1 MAGNKTSMNISLR
14 LMAGQFTKGLKNIRR
29 QIDTFGRYIKSAFA
43 LGSVTAFG
51 RSVVKVGAD
60 FENAMARVRAVTNAS
75 TMEMKTM
82 RNEAERLGATT
93 RYTATEAA
101 GALENLTRN
110 GMTAAQATR
119 SLSGVLQLA
128 QANSIGL
135 AEAADMVTNTMNMF
149 GLSVND
155 VSRINDT
162 LSSTAS
168 NSATDVTLLYEALVN
183 AAPVAK
189 TLGFSLEETSSAIGA
204 LAQKGVKGA
213 DAGTQLRMA
222 LVKLS
227 DPNITKKL
235 RDHGVAIDEE
245 TMKSDGLLGTINKL
259 REANLSLTDLTDIFS
274 QKGAAGMSQLISAYG
289 DFERLVGVTGES
301 AGTTERMFSQSVGT
315 MRENIDTLNS
325 AWEAF
330 LIKMQNK
337 TGGVINQ
344 AIRFVTGLIR
354 NFNSLGGT
362 LMNLANAIIP
372 LVAGKALAMFRSI
385 QTAAKTAKTKIEAVK
400 TAFAGMGATV
410 ASVVSGVVLTLINKW
425 TQKQR
430 ELNTA
435 VRDAEKGMSDSAKET
450 AKMRAAA
457 EPLINKLGKDGLWT
471 TVDKLTKLFPDFAD
485 EIKKAADKAAETGGY
500 DELKKKLEEIVDLQS
515 KVTANNS
522 LREIANARQNRLQNT
537 IRKGLNQ
544 PGNGGKNAGWM
555 YRSGGSGLFNAI
567 KKAASTGGEFDK
579 EQFRLLKD
587 QVSAVIAQH
596 VTENGKYRGDQLK
609 RTLDSMGVNA
619 ELRDIV
625 TVIDALMA
633 RDSDAK
639 AAHDAVMAI
648 NRNTKAVDDARAAIN
663 GKPDDGKDPKKDP
676 KKDPDKPDT
685 PDTTPKDTPERIRER
700 LTGKIAAANDDL
712 AQGFITNE
720 ECVRKLSQAYM
731 DAYQE
736 LRSLTGAT
744 GADNEYTGKAK
755 LYNDRVKAAPIKKVK
770 GGDLLTGKAEPS
782 VQAGPVKPPVTDTG
796 YRPKPVKIPVTFE
809 EVSGGV
815 SDVIGGLNSV
825 YGAATGIGE
834 AFKKLKD
841 DSAKAWEK
849 VGAGLQILSA
859 LAQMMQTVSGAIDMV
874 GAARA
879 AASAADT
886 AATQVET
893 MNAQQKVAANTAVAA
908 SGAASSVASI
918 PWVGPVLAAA
928 AVASMLAL
936 MKTLPKMSTGGVFG
950 GNAHGDMN
958 LARVN
963 GGEMILNK
971 SQQARLFNIL
981 DGKAGI
987 GGGRNNE
994 IVFKIDGTTLKGV
1007 MRNIDGKQKPI
1018 GNE

>member
-29 QIDTFGRYIKSAFA
+29 QIDTFGRYIRSAFA

-75 TMEMKTM
+75 SMELKTM

-259 REANLSLTDLTDIFS
+259 REANLSLTELTDIFS

-435 VRDAEKGMSDSAKET
+435 VRDAEKGMSDSARET

-457 EPLINKLGKDGLWT
+457 EPLINKLGKDGKDGLWGV
-471 TVDKLTKLFPDFAD
+471 VDKLTKLFPDFAD
-485 EIKKAADKAAETGGY
+485 EIKKAADKAAETEGY
-500 DELKKKLEEIVDLQS
+500 DELKKKLEEIVELQS

-537 IRKGLNQ
+537 ISEGISGPKA
-544 PGNGGKNAGWM
+544 GKVKWADDGKVDI
-555 YRSGGSGLFNAI
+555 LAAAI
-567 KKAASTGGEFDK
+567 WKAASYKDEKGNTRLDRDQFK
-579 EQFRLLKD
+579 MLSEQ
-587 QVSAVIAQH
+587 VAAVIAQH
-596 VTENGKYRGDQLK
+596 VTDNGAGKADTLNKTLK
-609 RTLDSMGVNA
+609 SMGV
-619 ELRDIV
+619 EMRTQDIFSI
-625 TVIDALMA
+625 IDALMTG
-633 RDSDAK
+633 DSDAK
-639 AAHDAVMAI
+639 
-648 NRNTKAVDDARAAIN
+648 AAIN
-663 GKPDDGKDPKKDP
+663 GKPDDDKDPD
-676 KKDPDKPDT
+676 KDPDKPDT

-782 VQAGPVKPPVTDTG
+782 VKAGPVKPPVTETG
-796 YRPKPVKIPVTFE
+796 PYQPKAGSIKVPRTFE
-809 EVSGGV
+809 EGFDNVTAWA
-815 SDVIGGLNSV
+815 SDST
-825 YGAATGIGE
+825 GALTSLWNVTESTHE
-834 AFKKLKD
+834 AWKKFGD
-841 DSAKAWEK
+841 D
-849 VGAGLQILSA
+849 
-859 LAQMMQTVSGAIDMV
+859 
-874 GAARA
+874 
-879 AASAADT
+879 AADT
-886 AATQVET
+886 
-893 MNAQQKVAANTAVAA
+893 
-908 SGAASSVASI
+908 
-918 PWVGPVLAAA
+918 
-928 AVASMLAL
+928 
-936 MKTLPKMSTGGVFG
+936 
-950 GNAHGDMN
+950 
-958 LARVN
+958 
-963 GGEMILNK
+963 
-971 SQQARLFNIL
+971 
-981 DGKAGI
+981 
-987 GGGRNNE
+987 
-994 IVFKIDGTTLKGV
+994 
-1007 MRNIDGKQKPI
+1007 
-1018 GNE
+1018 

>member
-29 QIDTFGRYIKSAFA
+29 QIDTFGRYIRSAFA

-75 TMEMKTM
+75 SMELKTM

-259 REANLSLTDLTDIFS
+259 REANLSLTELTDIFS

-385 QTAAKTAKTKIEAVK
+385 QTAARTAKTKIEAVK

-435 VRDAEKGMSDSAKET
+435 VRDAEKGMSDSAKEM

-457 EPLINKLGKDGLWT
+457 EPLINKLDKDNLWGV
-471 TVDKLTKLFPDFAD
+471 VDKLTKLFPDFAD
-485 EIKKAADKAAETGGY
+485 EIKKAADEAAETGGY

-522 LREIANARQNRLQNT
+522 LREIANARQNRLQHT
-537 IRKGLNQ
+537 ISKGISG
-544 PGNGGKNAGWM
+544 PKAGKAKWADNGQVDILAD
-555 YRSGGSGLFNAI
+555 AI
-567 KKAASTGGEFDK
+567 WKAASYKDEKGNTQTDRDQFK
-579 EQFRLLKD
+579 MLSEQ
-587 QVSAVIAQH
+587 VAAVIAQH
-596 VTENGKYRGDQLK
+596 VTEYGAENGGQLQ
-609 RTLDSMGVNA
+609 RTLSSMGVETGVGNINA
-619 ELRDIV
+619 VLKGIMDL
-625 TVIDALMA
+625 DK
-633 RDSDAK
+633 DAK

-648 NRNTKAVDDARAAIN
+648 NRNTKAVDDAKAAIN
-663 GKPDDGKDPKKDP
+663 GKPD
-676 KKDPDKPDT
+676 KDPDKPDKPGKDPDKTDT
-685 PDTTPKDTPERIRER
+685 PDTTPKDTPDRIRER

-782 VQAGPVKPPVTDTG
+782 VKAGPVKPPVTETG
-796 YRPKPVKIPVTFE
+796 PYQPKAGSIKVPRTFE
-809 EVSGGV
+809 DGFDNVTAWA
-815 SDVIGGLNSV
+815 SDST
-825 YGAATGIGE
+825 GALTSLWNVTESTRE
-834 AFKKLKD
+834 ALKTFGND
-841 DSAKAWEK
+841 
-849 VGAGLQILSA
+849 
-859 LAQMMQTVSGAIDMV
+859 
-874 GAARA
+874 
-879 AASAADT
+879 AADT
-886 AATQVET
+886 
-893 MNAQQKVAANTAVAA
+893 
-908 SGAASSVASI
+908 
-918 PWVGPVLAAA
+918 
-928 AVASMLAL
+928 
-936 MKTLPKMSTGGVFG
+936 
-950 GNAHGDMN
+950 
-958 LARVN
+958 
-963 GGEMILNK
+963 
-971 SQQARLFNIL
+971 
-981 DGKAGI
+981 
-987 GGGRNNE
+987 
-994 IVFKIDGTTLKGV
+994 
-1007 MRNIDGKQKPI
+1007 
-1018 GNE
+1018 

>member
-29 QIDTFGRYIKSAFA
+29 QIDTFGRYIRSAFA

-75 TMEMKTM
+75 SMELKTM

-135 AEAADMVTNTMNMF
+135 AESADMVTNTMNMF

-227 DPNITKKL
+227 DPKITKKL

-259 REANLSLTDLTDIFS
+259 REANLSLTELTDIFS

-410 ASVVSGVVLTLINKW
+410 VSVVSGVVLTLINKW

-435 VRDAEKGMSDSAKET
+435 VRDAEKGMSDSAKEM

-457 EPLINKLGKDGLWT
+457 EPLIKKLDKDNLWGV
-471 TVDKLTKLFPDFAD
+471 VDKLTKLFPDFAD

-522 LREIANARQNRLQNT
+522 LREIANARQNRLQHT
-537 IRKGLNQ
+537 ISKDIN
-544 PGNGGKNAGWM
+544 
-555 YRSGGSGLFNAI
+555 RSGGDGELAKYHNRGGQGLFNSII
-567 KKAASTGGEFDK
+567 KASSTGGSFDRDQFNLLR
-579 EQFRLLKD
+579 EQ
-587 QVSAVIAQH
+587 VAAVIAQH
-596 VTENGKYRGDQLK
+596 VTENGAEGYDQLN
-609 RTLDSMGVNA
+609 RTLNSMGI
-619 ELRDIV
+619 ETEIHDIIAILH
-625 TVIDALMA
+625 TLMSE
-633 RDSDAK
+633 DSDAK

-648 NRNTKAVDDARAAIN
+648 NRNTKAVDDAKAVIN
-663 GKPDDGKDPKKDP
+663 GKPDKDPNKT
-676 KKDPDKPDT
+676 DT
-685 PDTTPKDTPERIRER
+685 PDGSTGGSGGTTSSKDTPERIRER

-782 VQAGPVKPPVTDTG
+782 VKAEPVKPPVTETG
-796 YRPKPVKIPVTFE
+796 PYQPKAGSIKVPRTFE
-809 EVSGGV
+809 EGFDNVTAWA
-815 SDVIGGLNSV
+815 SDST
-825 YGAATGIGE
+825 GALTSLWNVTESTHE
-834 AFKKLKD
+834 AWKKFGD
-841 DSAKAWEK
+841 D
-849 VGAGLQILSA
+849 
-859 LAQMMQTVSGAIDMV
+859 
-874 GAARA
+874 
-879 AASAADT
+879 AAD
-886 AATQVET
+886 V
-893 MNAQQKVAANTAVAA
+893 
-908 SGAASSVASI
+908 
-918 PWVGPVLAAA
+918 
-928 AVASMLAL
+928 
-936 MKTLPKMSTGGVFG
+936 
-950 GNAHGDMN
+950 
-958 LARVN
+958 
-963 GGEMILNK
+963 
-971 SQQARLFNIL
+971 
-981 DGKAGI
+981 
-987 GGGRNNE
+987 
-994 IVFKIDGTTLKGV
+994 
-1007 MRNIDGKQKPI
+1007 
-1018 GNE
+1018 

>member
-14 LMAGQFTKGLKNIRR
+14 LMAGQFSKGIKNIRR
-29 QIDTFGRYIKSAFA
+29 QIDTFGRYIRSAFA

-60 FENAMARVRAVTNAS
+60 FEDAMARVRAVTDAS
-75 TMEMKTM
+75 SMELKTM

-162 LSSTAS
+162 LSSTAA

-183 AAPVAK
+183 AAPVAN

-227 DPNITKKL
+227 DPKITKRL

-344 AIRFVTGLIR
+344 AIRFVTGLVR

-362 LMNLANAIIP
+362 LMNLANVIIP

-385 QTAAKTAKTKIEAVK
+385 QTAAKTAKTRIEAVK

-410 ASVVSGVVLTLINKW
+410 ASVVTGVVLTLINKW

-435 VRDAEKGMSDSAKET
+435 VRDAEKGMADSAKEM

-457 EPLINKLGKDGLWT
+457 DPLIEKLDKNNLWGV
-471 TVDKLTKLFPDFAD
+471 VDKLTKLFPDFAD

-522 LREIANARQNRLQNT
+522 LREIANARQDRLQHT

-544 PGNGGKNAGWM
+544 PGNGGENAGWM
-555 YRSGGSGLFNAI
+555 YRSGGSDLFNAI

-587 QVSAVIAQH
+587 QVAAVIAQH
-596 VTENGKYRGDQLK
+596 LTENGADDAI
-609 RTLDSMGVNA
+609 TLNKTLHSMGVDTNLLQLNSLIH
-619 ELRDIV
+619 EL
-625 TVIDALMA
+625 MN

-648 NRNTKAVDDARAAIN
+648 NDNTKAVDAARDAIN
-663 GKPDDGKDPKKDP
+663 GKPDEPGKPGKPTTPDGSAGGSTGGK
-676 KKDPDKPDT
+676 DT
-685 PDTTPKDTPERIRER
+685 PDRIRER

-712 AQGFITNE
+712 AQGFITSE
-720 ECVRKLSQAYM
+720 ERLRKLSQAYM
-731 DAYQE
+731 DAYQD

-744 GADNEYTGKAK
+744 GADNEYAGKAK
-755 LYNDRVKAAPIKKVK
+755 LYNDRVKAAPIKKINA
-770 GGDLLTGKAEPS
+770 DNLTGKAEPS
-782 VQAGPVKPPVTDTG
+782 VKAGPVKPSVTDTG
-796 YRPKPVKIPVTFE
+796 WRPEPVKIPVTFE
-809 EVSGGV
+809 EWSGGV
-815 SDVIGGLNSV
+815 SDVIGGLSSV
-825 YGAATGIGE
+825 YGAADSIGE
-834 AFKKLKD
+834 AFNKMGD
-841 DSAKAWEK
+841 DAATAWEK
-849 VGAGLQILSA
+849 VGAGIQILSG
-859 LAQMMQTVSGAIDMV
+859 LAQMMQTVSVVLDMV
-874 GAARA
+874 GAARTA
-879 AASAADT
+879 AATADT

-893 MNAQQKVAANTAVAA
+893 ANAQQKVAANMAGAA
-908 SGAASSVASI
+908 SGAASSVANI
-918 PWVGPVLAAA
+918 PWVGPVMAAA
-928 AVASMLAL
+928 AFASMLAL
-936 MKTLPKMSTGGVFG
+936 MKLLPKFSTGGVFG

-971 SQQARLFNIL
+971 GQQARLFSIL
-981 DGKAGI
+981 DGKAASGA
-987 GGGRNNE
+987 GRNNE

>member
-29 QIDTFGRYIKSAFA
+29 QIDTFGRYIRSAFA

-60 FENAMARVRAVTNAS
+60 FEDAMARVRAVTDAS
-75 TMEMKTM
+75 SMELKTM

-162 LSSTAS
+162 LSSAAA

-227 DPNITKKL
+227 DPNITKRL

-259 REANLSLTDLTDIFS
+259 REANLSLTDLTGIFS

-344 AIRFVTGLIR
+344 AIRFVTGLVR

-372 LVAGKALAMFRSI
+372 LVAGKAVSMFRSI
-385 QTAAKTAKTKIEAVK
+385 QTAARTAKTKMEAVK

-435 VRDAEKGMSDSAKET
+435 VRDAEKGMADSAKEM

-457 EPLINKLGKDGLWT
+457 DPLIEKLDKNNLWGV
-471 TVDKLTKLFPDFAD
+471 VDKLTKLFPDFAD

-500 DELKKKLEEIVDLQS
+500 DELKKKLKEIVDLQS

-522 LREIANARQNRLQNT
+522 LREIANARQDRLQNT

-544 PGNGGKNAGWM
+544 PGNGGENAGWM
-555 YRSGGSGLFNAI
+555 YRSGGSDLFNAI

-587 QVSAVIAQH
+587 QVAAVIAQH
-596 VTENGKYRGDQLK
+596 LTENGADDAV
-609 RTLDSMGVNA
+609 TLDKTLHSMGVDTNLLQLGSLIH
-619 ELRDIV
+619 EL
-625 TVIDALMA
+625 MN

-639 AAHDAVMAI
+639 AAHDAVKAI
-648 NRNTKAVDDARAAIN
+648 NDNTKAVDAARDAIN
-663 GKPDDGKDPKKDP
+663 GKPDEPGKPAP
-676 KKDPDKPDT
+676 PLPT
-685 PDTTPKDTPERIRER
+685 APPKDTPDRIRER

-712 AQGFITNE
+712 AQGFITSE
-720 ECVRKLSQAYM
+720 ERLRKLSQAYM
-731 DAYQE
+731 DAYQD

-744 GADNEYTGKAK
+744 GADNEYAGKAK
-755 LYNDRVKAAPIKKVK
+755 LYNDRVKAAPIKKIK
-770 GGDLLTGKAEPS
+770 GGDITGKAEPS
-782 VQAGPVKPPVTDTG
+782 VKAGPVKPSATDTG
-796 YRPKPVKIPVTFE
+796 WRPEPVKIPVTFE
-809 EVSGGV
+809 EVGGGV
-815 SDVIGGLNSV
+815 SDVIGGLSSV
-825 YGAATGIGE
+825 YGAADSIGE
-834 AFKKLKD
+834 AFNKMGD
-841 DSAKAWEK
+841 DAATSWEK
-849 VGAGLQILSA
+849 VGAGIQILSG
-859 LAQMMQTVSGAIDMV
+859 LAQMMQTVSVALDMV

-879 AASAADT
+879 AAATADT

-893 MNAQQKVAANTAVAA
+893 ANAQQKVAANIAGAA
-908 SGAASSVASI
+908 SGAASSVANI
-918 PWVGPVLAAA
+918 PWVGPVMAAA
-928 AVASMLAL
+928 AFASMLAL
-936 MKTLPKMSTGGVFG
+936 MKLLPKFSTGGVFG

-971 SQQARLFNIL
+971 GQQARLFSIL
-981 DGKAGI
+981 DGKASGA
-987 GGGRNNE
+987 GRNNE

>member
-14 LMAGQFTKGLKNIRR
+14 LMAGQFSKGLKNIRR
-29 QIDTFGRYIKSAFA
+29 QINTFGRYVKSAFA

-51 RSVVKVGAD
+51 RSVVKVGSD
-60 FENAMARVRAVTNAS
+60 FEDAMARVRAVTDAS
-75 TMEMKTM
+75 SMELRTM

-101 GALENLTRN
+101 NALENLTRN
-110 GMTAAQATR
+110 GMSAAQATQ

-162 LSSTAS
+162 LSSTAA

-183 AAPVAK
+183 AAPVAN
-189 TLGFSLEETSSAIGA
+189 TLGFSLEETSAAIGA

-227 DPNITKKL
+227 DPKITKKL

-259 REANLSLTDLTDIFS
+259 REANLSLTDLTDVFS

-289 DFERLVGVTGES
+289 DFERLVGVTGKS

-344 AIRFVTGLIR
+344 AINFVTGLVR

-372 LVAGKALAMFRSI
+372 LVAGKAVSMFRSI
-385 QTAAKTAKTKIEAVK
+385 QTAAKSAKSKIEAVK

-410 ASVVSGVVLTLINKW
+410 ASVVTGVVLTLINKW

-435 VRDAEKGMSDSAKET
+435 VRDAEKGMTESAKEM

-471 TVDKLTKLFPDFAD
+471 TVDKLTKLFPEFAD
-485 EIKKAADKAAETGGY
+485 EIKKAADEAAETGGY
-500 DELKKKLEEIVDLQS
+500 DELKKKLKEIVDLQS

-522 LREIANARQNRLQNT
+522 LRQIANARQDRLQNT

-544 PGNGGKNAGWM
+544 PGNGGENAGWM
-555 YRSGGSGLFNAI
+555 YRSGGTDLSKAI
-567 KKAASTGGEFDK
+567 MKAASAGGSLDK

-596 VTENGKYRGDQLK
+596 LTENGADDAI
-609 RTLDSMGVNA
+609 TLNKTLHSMGVDTN
-619 ELRDIV
+619 LLQLNSLLH
-625 TVIDALMA
+625 ALMS

-639 AAHDAVMAI
+639 AAHEAVKAI
-648 NRNTKAVDDARAAIN
+648 NANTKAVDDARNAMN
-663 GKPDDGKDPKKDP
+663 GKGDSGKTDS
-676 KKDPDKPDT
+676 DKPDT
-685 PDTTPKDTPERIRER
+685 PDGSTGGGSGSTSSKDTPEKIRER

-731 DAYQE
+731 DAYQD
-736 LRSLTGAT
+736 LRSLTGRT
-744 GADNEYTGKAK
+744 GADNEYAEKAK
-755 LYNDRVKAAPIKKVK
+755 LYNSRMKSAPIKKVK
-770 GGDLLTGKAEPS
+770 ADNLTAKAEPS
-782 VQAGPVKPPVTDTG
+782 VKAVPVKPVFTDTG
-796 YRPKPVKIPVTFE
+796 
-809 EVSGGV
+809 
-815 SDVIGGLNSV
+815 
-825 YGAATGIGE
+825 
-834 AFKKLKD
+834 
-841 DSAKAWEK
+841 
-849 VGAGLQILSA
+849 
-859 LAQMMQTVSGAIDMV
+859 
-874 GAARA
+874 
-879 AASAADT
+879 
-886 AATQVET
+886 
-893 MNAQQKVAANTAVAA
+893 
-908 SGAASSVASI
+908 
-918 PWVGPVLAAA
+918 
-928 AVASMLAL
+928 
-936 MKTLPKMSTGGVFG
+936 
-950 GNAHGDMN
+950 
-958 LARVN
+958 
-963 GGEMILNK
+963 
-971 SQQARLFNIL
+971 
-981 DGKAGI
+981 
-987 GGGRNNE
+987 
-994 IVFKIDGTTLKGV
+994 
-1007 MRNIDGKQKPI
+1007 
-1018 GNE
+1018 

>member
-29 QIDTFGRYIKSAFA
+29 QIDTFGRYIRSAFA

-372 LVAGKALAMFRSI
+372 LVAGKAVSMFRSI

-500 DELKKKLEEIVDLQS
+500 DELKKTLEEIVDLQS

-744 GADNEYTGKAK
+744 GADNEYAGKAK

-770 GGDLLTGKAEPS
+770 GGDLLTGKAEPT
-782 VQAGPVKPPVTDTG
+782 VNAGPVKPSVTDTG

-834 AFKKLKD
+834 AFEKLKD
-841 DSAKAWEK
+841 DSASAWEK
-849 VGAGLQILSA
+849 VGAGIQILSA